1 MFEKNENFNFTDM
14 IKFNLLVQHSGHG
27 DPFPH

>member
-14 IKFNLLVQHSGHG
+14 IKFNLLVKHYGHG
-27 DPFPH
+27 DPFHH